1 MNKILNTP
9 LLRKLVHLL
18 ILRPLIKLIFGVN
31 AIGRENYEFD
41 DSCIIIA
48 NHNSHLDILL
58 LFSLIPA
65 KRISL
70 THPVAEKVYFSK
82 SKIVFN
88 LVDFLFQPI
97 WIERGRPAIDGDPF
111 FDLKAQLNKGHSVI
125 IFPEGTRGEPGK
137 MQKFKSGIG
146 RLVSQYPQIP
156 IIPVFLS
163 GPEKVLPKTSYFLLP
178 FWNHIIIGPPQVCS
192 GIHRDITRLLE
203 GILVG
208 LSNSESAK
216 RHKRKIR
223 RQKSPRSIAVLGI
236 DGSGKSTISEV
247 LTKEL
252 SDNSSVCLISDRLDF
267 YENAELKAIQPLGT
281 DKLREIISSYAKKAK
296 SLKMYKIPKI
306 TELLL
311 RNHLFFEVRKW
322 YNPDLI
328 VMDGSPLLNMTGW
341 AVLYKEGILDENIC
355 EKIIMILTCCDS
367 EIDSSDPIFKQ
378 FKESAYF
385 RRLKLNNLIL
395 PEIVILI
402 DVDPAIACK
411 RITTRG
417 EQKQVHETE
426 EKLGRLREAYKL
438 VCQVIR
444 DRWNIPVA
452 IIDGS
457 KDLESVSTESIKFAS
472 ELISSKENEN
482 ESAH

>member
-1 MNKILNTP
+1 MNKLLNTSF
-9 LLRKLVHLL
+9 LRRLVHLL
-18 ILRPLIKLIFGVN
+18 FLRPLIRLIFGVN
-31 AIGRENYEFD
+31 VIGRENYNFD
-41 DSCIIIA
+41 EKCIIIA

-58 LFSLIPA
+58 LFSLLPA
-65 KRISL
+65 HRISS

-82 SKIVFN
+82 SKIIFN
-88 LVDFLFQPI
+88 LVNFLFQPI
-97 WIERGRPAIDGDPF
+97 WIERGRPDINSDPF
-111 FDLKAQLNKGHSVI
+111 YDLKAQLDRGHSII

-146 RLVSQYPQIP
+146 RLVSQYPRLP

-192 GIHRDITRLLE
+192 GTHRDITRLLE

-223 RQKSPRSIAVLGI
+223 GPKAPRSIAVLGI
-236 DGSGKSTISEV
+236 DGSGKSTISKI
-247 LTKEL
+247 LTEKF
-252 SDNSSVCLISDRLDF
+252 SVNSSVCLISDRLDF
-267 YENAELKAIQPLGT
+267 YENAELRDVQPLGS
-281 DKLREIISSYAKKAK
+281 DKLRELISGYAKKSK
-296 SLKMYKIPKI
+296 SLKMYKIPKM

-311 RNHLFFEVRKW
+311 RNHLYFEVRKW
-322 YNPDLI
+322 YHPDLI
-328 VMDGSPLLNMTGW
+328 VMDGSPLLNMTAW
-341 AVLYKEGILDENIC
+341 AVLYKEGTLDEDVC
-355 EKIIMILTCCDS
+355 EKIIMILIGRDS
-367 EIDSSDPIFKQ
+367 EIDASDPIFSQ
-378 FKESAYF
+378 FKESVYF

-395 PEIVILI
+395 PEIVILV
-402 DVDPAIACK
+402 DVDPAVACK
-411 RITTRG
+411 RIQVRG

-426 EKLGRLREAYKL
+426 EKLGELREAYL
-438 VCQVIR
+438 MVCQVIR

-457 KDLESVSTESIKFAS
+457 KDLKSVSTESIKFVR